1 MSSQIKRG
9 VNEAPVVDEW
19 GFYDP
24 ERAGLAAVMDRL
36 EAKGANP
43 PSPSGSRIVVA
54 SLRQAST
61 ELRKKP

>member
-1 MSSQIKRG
+1 MSSQAKRG
-9 VNEAPVVDEW
+9 VSEAPVVDEW

-36 EAKGANP
+36 ESKGAN

-54 SLRQAST
+54 SLRQVAADSQ
-61 ELRKKP
+61 KKI